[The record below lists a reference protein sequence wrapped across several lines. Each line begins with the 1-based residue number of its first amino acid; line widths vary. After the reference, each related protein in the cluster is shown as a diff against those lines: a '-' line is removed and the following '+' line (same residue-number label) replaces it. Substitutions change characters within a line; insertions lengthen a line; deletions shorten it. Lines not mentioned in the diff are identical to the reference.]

1 MTALNGLF
9 VRAFDVLLAPLAG
22 LPPLPGL
29 ALVSAVTAI
38 ALLLAFKATSDQRR
52 LTRVKRS
59 IHAGFFEIRLFAD
72 DVPTLLRTQLEM
84 LRHSLTYLR
93 LSLVPALWVIL
104 PLALIVSHLEFYF
117 GYDGTVPGRAVLV
130 KAALRGDAESD
141 ATPLTLEAP
150 SAIGVDTPAVWFP
163 AAREVLWR
171 ITPKM
176 EGEYSLEVHLGD
188 QVFSKTLRVSNRVGR
203 RSPLR
208 LAGGMWDQVLYPS
221 EDPLPDDGVL
231 KAISVQYAPRA
242 IRILGWDTSWL
253 VAYVALTMAFMLAL
267 RRPFGVVL

>member
-1 MTALNGLF
+1 MTALNWLL

-29 ALVSAVTAI
+29 ALVSLVTAI
-38 ALLLAFKATSDQRR
+38 ALLLAFRATSDQRR
-52 LTRVKRS
+52 LTDVKRS

-93 LSLVPALWVIL
+93 LSLVPALWVVL
-104 PLALIVSHLEFYF
+104 PLALVVSHLEFHF
-117 GYDGTVPGRAVLV
+117 GYDGLVPGRAVLV
-130 KAALRGDAESD
+130 KATLRSD
-141 ATPLTLEAP
+141 AVSAGPPLTLEAP
-150 SAIGVDTPAVWFP
+150 SAIRVDTPAVWFP

-171 ITPKM
+171 ITPKVG
-176 EGEYSLEVHLGD
+176 GEYSLAVHLRV

-203 RSPLR
+203 RSPVR
-208 LAGGMWDQVLYPS
+208 LAGRVWDQILNPS
-221 EDPLPDDGVL
+221 EDPLPSDGILTAVR
-231 KAISVQYAPRA
+231 VEYPPRD
-242 IRILGWDTSWL
+242 IRILGWNTNWL
-253 VAYVALTMAFMLAL
+253 VVYIALTMVFMLAL